1 MHIEIYNEKY
11 EGLWEDF
18 VEKSSNGTIFHK
30 RKFLSYHPPKR
41 FVDLSLLFFEK
52 NNLQS
57 IFPGV
62 NYNDF
67 LVSHKGASYGGFI
80 FKENITLKECYEIV
94 ETIMDFARKE
104 GLKGIEITFPPLIY
118 YTRPNNYFEFVL
130 TTKGFKFRKRELSSY
145 IPVLEE
151 PFDIF
156 KQEARTAVRKAI
168 KSGAYTMISDDF
180 KTFYHI
186 LEKNLSMRHNVKPT
200 HTLEELLKLKKL
212 FPDKIWLNA
221 VFYKE
226 KMIAGTVIFET
237 NSRVALAFY
246 ISHDEEYKHLRP
258 VNLLFYETLKLC
270 FIKGFKFLDLGTFT
284 LNMVPNMG
292 LGRFKES
299 LGGRGIFRDTY
310 FIEF

>member
-1 MHIEIYNEKY
+1 MYIEKY
-11 EGLWEDF
+11 NQSLKEIWEDF

-30 RKFLSYHPPKR
+30 RRFLSYHPPKR
-41 FVDLSLLFFEK
+41 FTENSLVFKDNNIISLFPAVDFNGILS
-52 NNLQS
+52 
-57 IFPGV
+57 
-62 NYNDF
+62 
-67 LVSHKGASYGGFI
+67 SHKGASYGGFV
-80 FKENITLKECYEIV
+80 FKENITLKETYEIV
-94 ETIMDFARKE
+94 DALLNYAIKSRF
-104 GLKGIEITFPPLIY
+104 KGIEITFPPMIY

-130 TTKGFKFRKRELSSY
+130 MTKGFKFRKRELSSY

-168 KSGAYTMISDDF
+168 KSGVSIVLSEDL
-180 KTFYHI
+180 KEFYKI

-200 HTLEELLKLKKL
+200 HTMEELLKLKKL

-221 VFYKE
+221 AFYKE
-226 KMIAGTVIFET
+226 KMIAGTLIFEV
-237 NSRVALAFY
+237 NPRVGLAFY

-258 VNLLFYETLKLC
+258 VNLLFYETLKL
-270 FIKGFKFLDLGTFT
+270 FYLKGIKYLDLGTFT

-310 FIEF
+310 FIEI

>member
-1 MHIEIYNEKY
+1 MHIEIYNDKY
-11 EGLWEDF
+11 EEIWEDF

-41 FVDLSLLFFEK
+41 FIENSLIFK
-52 NNLQS
+52 NVNNIIS
-57 IFPGV
+57 VFPAV
-62 NYNDF
+62 NYNGF
-67 LVSHKGASYGGFI
+67 LSSHKGASYGGFV
-80 FKENITLKECYEIV
+80 FKENITLKEAYEIV
-94 ETIMDFARKE
+94 DALLNYAKE
-104 GLKGIEITFPPLIY
+104 SGFKGIEITFPPMIY

-130 TTKGFKFRKRELSSY
+130 TKKGFKFRKRELSSF

-156 KQEARTAVRKAI
+156 KQEARTATRKSI
-168 KSGAYTMISDDF
+168 KSDVNVILSEDF
-180 KTFYHI
+180 KTFYKI

-221 VFYKE
+221 SFYKG

-246 ISHDEEYKHLRP
+246 ISHDEEFKNLRP
-258 VNLLFYETLKLC
+258 VNILFYETLKLC
-270 FIKGFKFLDLGTFT
+270 YLKGFKYLDLGTFT
-284 LNMVPNMG
+284 LNMEPNFG
-292 LGRFKES
+292 LCRFKES

-310 FIEF
+310 FFEF